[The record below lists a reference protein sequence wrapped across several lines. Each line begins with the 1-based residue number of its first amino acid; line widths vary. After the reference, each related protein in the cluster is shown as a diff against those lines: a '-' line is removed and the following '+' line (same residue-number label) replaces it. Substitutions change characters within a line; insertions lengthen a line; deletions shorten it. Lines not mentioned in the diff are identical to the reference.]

1 MKRIREKLSVFQIA
15 VVNSVFFA
23 TALIIADVLFS
34 LLRLNVNI
42 ILVLNILWIIIWML
56 FIMLQ
61 CEKKRSEKSD
71 KEIFMLEKENELSEY
86 YYRCVSEK
94 FDEINKFCH
103 DARNYLNMFS
113 NKKDDFDKYEQIAQ
127 KFIEKGE
134 SLSANTCCENRLLDA
149 LLSQK
154 KECAELN
161 GIKFTCDVVISDD
174 VAVDGMDLCSCFFNL
189 LDNAI
194 EANIT
199 EIPRQD
205 KWISI
210 KANTVGSFLII
221 KQSNSIFNT
230 VKPKK
235 ENMFETSKADRK
247 NHGYGLNIIA
257 EAAQKYNGYA
267 EFETLNNVFYSNV
280 YFDVNSQVNK

>member
-23 TALIIADVLFS
+23 VVLIIADVLFS
-34 LLRLNVNI
+34 FLRLNVNI
-42 ILVLNILWIIIWML
+42 VLIINILWIIIWML

-61 CEKKRSEKSD
+61 YEKKRSEASD
-71 KEIFMLEKENELSEY
+71 KEIFMLEKEGELSEY

-94 FDEINKFCH
+94 IDDINKFCH
-103 DARNYLNMFS
+103 DARNYLNLFS
-113 NKKDDFDKYEQIAQ
+113 NKKDECDRYEQIAQ
-127 KFIEKGE
+127 QFVEKGE

-154 KECAELN
+154 KEYAELN
-161 GIKFTCDVVISDD
+161 GIKFTCDVVISND

-199 EIPRQD
+199 EIPQPD

-235 ENMFETSKADRK
+235 ENVFETSKADRK
-247 NHGYGLNIIA
+247 NHGYGLNIIT
-257 EAAQKYNGYA
+257 EAAQRYNGYA

-280 YFDVNSQVNK
+280 YFDVNSQMNK